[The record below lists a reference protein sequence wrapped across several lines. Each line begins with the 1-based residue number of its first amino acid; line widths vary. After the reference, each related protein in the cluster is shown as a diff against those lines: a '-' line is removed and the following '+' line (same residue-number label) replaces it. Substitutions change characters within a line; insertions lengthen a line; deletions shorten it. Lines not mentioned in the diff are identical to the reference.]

1 MATTMQ
7 IHIGNLIRE
16 ELRRQGHTN
25 AWLAE
30 RISVN
35 VRTVN
40 KIFIKPSIDTQR
52 LYQNSKELNK
62 DFFECYSNEL

>member
-40 KIFIKPSIDTQR
+40 KIFTKPSIDTQR
-52 LYQNSKELNK
+52 LYQISKELNK